1 MKLIS
6 KSILIATGGA
16 LLLSGCAQKVR
27 VRALKPAEVSR
38 AALTKKIAVTQF
50 KNDKPNI
57 SGKIEADLAKS
68 KLRNKQYFTM
78 ISRQDLNKVLAEQK
92 IGSSGLIDPSTATK
106 VGKLLGAQAII
117 SGRTGN
123 ASSNDTNFY
132 ESRTK
137 CNKNNCWEV
146 RVSCVKRVAG
156 LDAEIR
162 MIDTQR
168 GDIIYAD
175 TINRT
180 RSWKHCNDD
189 SRYIPSTTMAS
200 QQLAADIADSF
211 TAKLVPHYIY
221 YNVELLDSPDIEYTD
236 QQEDLLDN
244 ALKFIKHRRY
254 DRASTLLT
262 RLINQTNEKSYVP
275 IYNLG
280 VVTEALGQYEEAQA
294 LYKKADKLT
303 IEPVEQINHA
313 INHIDKIIQQNKQA
327 LNQIKK

>member
-6 KSILIATGGA
+6 KSILVATGGA

-38 AALTKKIAVTQF
+38 AALTKKIAVTEF

-57 SGKIEADLAKS
+57 SGKIEADLSKS
-68 KLRNKQYFTM
+68 RLRNKQYFTM

-117 SGRTGN
+117 SGRTGR
-123 ASSNDTNFY
+123 ASSNDTRFS
-132 ESRTK
+132 EARTK
-137 CNKNNCWEV
+137 CNKNGCWEV
-146 RVSCVKRVAG
+146 RVSCMKRVAG

-175 TINRT
+175 TINKT

-200 QQLAADIADSF
+200 QQLAADIAATF
-211 TAKLVPHYIY
+211 TSKLVPHYIY
-221 YNVELLDSPDIEYTD
+221 YNVELLDSPDIDYTD
-236 QQEDLLDN
+236 QQEELLEN
-244 ALKFIKHRRY
+244 ALEFIKQRRY

-262 RLINQTNEKSYVP
+262 RLINETHEKSYVP
-275 IYNLG
+275 IYDLG
-280 VVTEALGQYEEAQA
+280 VITEVQGQYKEAQL
-294 LYKKADKLT
+294 LYQKADNLT
-303 IEPVEQINHA
+303 IKPVEQINQA
-313 INHIDKIIQQNKQA
+313 INHINKVIQQNKQA
-327 LNQIKK
+327 LNQLKK